1 MNYVIN
7 GKIEQKQ
14 LVNKSDIYR
23 FINNFDLYKKLKV
36 LATKAELKVEQGR
49 KKKFQA
55 CESSC
60 FMGQSYFVN
69 DTS

>member
-36 LATKAELKVEQGR
+36 LATKAELKAEQDR
-49 KKKFQA
+49 KEKLEA
-55 CESSC
+55 H
-60 FMGQSYFVN
+60 
-69 DTS
+69 DTSFFMVKVTL